1 MTDVVIK
8 EKDSWHG
15 TPTMLV
21 KHFKSPTYMVELTEK
36 QKKFSDVRNNEKP

>member
-8 EKDSWHG
+8 EKDSWHR